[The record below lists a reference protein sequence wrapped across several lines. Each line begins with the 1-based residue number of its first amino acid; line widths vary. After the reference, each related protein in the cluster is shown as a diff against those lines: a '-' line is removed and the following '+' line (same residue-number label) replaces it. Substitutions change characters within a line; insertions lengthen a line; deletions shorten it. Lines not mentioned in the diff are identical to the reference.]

1 MKKMSNVSKQMNL
14 FYLAVSFFTRFPVP
28 KSVIYSPEHLNKAS
42 RYFSLVG
49 LLLGLLLAALYLLL
63 IQGFSP
69 VVSVLLLMMISVL
82 FTGAFHEDGLA
93 DMADGIG
100 GAFEKDKRLTIMK
113 DSRIGT
119 YGAVTLFFALALKF
133 VLLTELANKDSSIFV
148 LAIVLASSMS
158 RALAASYI
166 FDMPYVS
173 DEKNSKS
180 KPLAQSQ
187 TKSELAILLIFG
199 CLPLLLFP
207 VLITLSCLLVLFV
220 FRFSFKAFL
229 VSRIGGFT
237 GDCLGAAQ
245 QISELVIYLLLV
257 FILDDVVYFQSLV
270 NVLTVKGVWL

>member
-1 MKKMSNVSKQMNL
+1 MKKMNKVSEQINL
-14 FYLAVSFFTRFPVP
+14 FYLAISFFTRFPVP
-28 KSVIYSPEHLNKAS
+28 KRMVYSPEYLNKAS

-49 LLLGLLLAALYLLL
+49 LLLGLLLAAIYLLL
-63 IQGFSP
+63 IQGFSA
-69 VVSVLLLMMISVL
+69 VVTVLLVMVASVF

-119 YGAVTLFFALALKF
+119 YGAVALFFSLALKF
-133 VLLTELANKDSSIFV
+133 VLLLELANKDSSVLV
-148 LAIVLASSMS
+148 LALVLASSLS

-173 DEKNSKS
+173 EEKSSKS

-187 TKSELAILLIFG
+187 TKSELALLVFFG
-199 CLPLLLFP
+199 CLPLFFFP
-207 VLITLSCLLVLFV
+207 VLIALSCLLVLCV
-220 FRFSFKAFL
+220 FRFSFKIFL
-229 VSRIGGFT
+229 MKKISGFT

-257 FILDDVVYFQSLV
+257 FILDDVIHFQSLV
-270 NVLTVKGVWL
+270 NVLQ